1 MMIHSKK
8 LSGAENRKRTHA
20 KNEAQAKIL
29 LKTAKLETYFSFTD
43 KQLHTS
49 PVENVNNTSD
59 ENDHSFI
66 VNENNL
72 SNPDDLILIL
82 SSKSCIETSKTLLTP
97 ESKELN
103 ETPCLSM
110 HEHNKPE
117 CLLNQ
122 NDHRFTVNKDNLT
135 NPDNLILLNNSST
148 ETSKTLLS
156 TESEE
161 INDTPRLPMVEHN
174 SLPKQSIVPENDPA
188 NWIKNQETIDY
199 LSINGF
205 NQNLENN
212 NFQKSKR
219 IYTQIIGGV
228 RRTRFRYMSKS
239 IFISTLVNGE
249 KINRTFLIYSESKRS
264 IFCAPCYLFGGTT
277 LFATVGFSDWKK
289 GEEKIK
295 RHENSQHHKLC
306 VMNMKERKEVL
317 NRVDQKLKYQVETEI
332 NYWKNVLIRVVAVVK
347 SLSSRGMSFRGDD
360 DRFGS
365 VHNGNFMMSLELI
378 AQFDPFLAQ
387 HIEKFGN
394 KGKGSTSYLSFNIY
408 EQFISIMADNV
419 IQQMVKE
426 IKEAKY
432 FSISIDSTPDISH
445 ADQLSFIFRYVQ
457 KNGCPVERFLGF
469 LPNSGHKSEELADA
483 VFLVLESHGLDIN
496 NCRGQSYDNASNM
509 SGRYTG
515 LQARI
520 KKVNPLA
527 TFVPCSA
534 HSLNLVGECAVD
546 CCIYASEFF
555 ILLQN
560 IYKFFSASTYRWE
573 ILQKNLIKTEN
584 VSLKKLSDTRW
595 SARSDAS
602 ISLNKNWIEIINA
615 LSFIKDDKTEKSIT
629 RSEANGLYLKL
640 DSLETAIMATLW
652 GDILERFNKTSKQ
665 LQSVEIDL
673 ETVVSLYESLIRYV
687 LDLRN
692 EKREEETNFKI
703 RDSLRIN
710 TYYAIIDKLHSEL
723 ERRKLCYDKANKKF
737 NFLFQII
744 KLSPS
749 EVYKKAEVFQNV
761 YKNDLSSS
769 FANECIQFRS
779 YLMSLTENLRPK
791 TIIDVYKMIK
801 TEKLQELFPY
811 VDIALRIYLCS
822 PTSNCSAERSFSAL
836 KRVKSYLRS
845 RMTSDRLNRLAILS
859 IESVLTIDMNFND
872 IINTFAKQ
880 NAHRKL

>member
-1 MMIHSKK
+1 
-8 LSGAENRKRTHA
+8 L
-20 KNEAQAKIL
+20 
-29 LKTAKLETYFSFTD
+29 
-43 KQLHTS
+43 
-49 PVENVNNTSD
+49 
-59 ENDHSFI
+59 
-66 VNENNL
+66 
-72 SNPDDLILIL
+72 
-82 SSKSCIETSKTLLTP
+82 SKS
-97 ESKELN
+97 
-103 ETPCLSM
+103 
-110 HEHNKPE
+110 
-117 CLLNQ
+117 
-122 NDHRFTVNKDNLT
+122 F
-135 NPDNLILLNNSST
+135 
-148 ETSKTLLS
+148 
-156 TESEE
+156 
-161 INDTPRLPMVEHN
+161 
-174 SLPKQSIVPENDPA
+174 
-188 NWIKNQETIDY
+188 
-199 LSINGF
+199 
-205 NQNLENN
+205 
-212 NFQKSKR
+212 
-219 IYTQIIGGV
+219 
-228 RRTRFRYMSKS
+228 
-239 IFISTLVNGE
+239 FISTLVNGE
-249 KINRTFLIYSESKRS
+249 KIKRTFLVYSESKGS

-277 LFATVGFSDWKK
+277 SFATVGFSDWKK

-295 RHENSQHHKLC
+295 RHENSKNHKLC
-306 VMNMKERKEVL
+306 VIKMKERGEVL
-317 NRVDQKLKYQVETEI
+317 NRIDQKLKYQVETEI
-332 NYWKNVLIRVVAVVK
+332 SYWKNVLNRVVAVVK
-347 SLSSRGMSFRGDD
+347 SLSSRGLSFRGDD
-360 DRFGS
+360 DHFGS

-445 ADQLSFIFRYVQ
+445 VDQLSFIFRYVQ
-457 KNGCPVERFLGF
+457 NNGSPVERFLGF

-509 SGRYTG
+509 SGMYTG

-520 KKVNPLA
+520 KEVNPLA

-546 CCIYASEFF
+546 CCRNASEFF
-555 ILLQN
+555 NLLQN
-560 IYKFFSASTYRWE
+560 IYKFFSSSTHRWE
-573 ILQKNLIKTEN
+573 ILQNNLTKTEN
-584 VSLKKLSDTRW
+584 VSLKKLSDTRR

-602 ISLNKNWIEIINA
+602 ISLNKNWNEIINA
-615 LSFIKDDKTEKSIT
+615 LSFIKNDKSEKSIT

-640 DSLETAIMATLW
+640 DCLETAIMATLW

-673 ETVVSLYESLIRYV
+673 ETVVCLYESLIRYV
-687 LDLRN
+687 LDLRSMFDIYEERAIN
-692 EKREEETNFKI
+692 KSGHKTYQEIRKRKRKLKADEKREGEINFEI

-710 TYYAIIDKLHSEL
+710 TYYAIIDNLHSEL
-723 ERRKLCYDKANKKF
+723 EKRKFYYDEANKKF

-749 EVYKKAEVFQNV
+749 EVYEKAEILQNI
-761 YKNDLSSS
+761 YTNDLSSS

-779 YLMSLTENLRPK
+779 YLMSLTENIRPK
-791 TIIDVYKMIK
+791 TVMDICKLIR

-811 VDIALRIYLCS
+811 VDIALRMYLCC

-845 RMTSDRLNRLAILS
+845 RMTDDRLNRLAILS
-859 IESVLTIDMNFND
+859 IESTLTMNMSFND
-872 IINTFAKQ
+872 IINKFAKQ
-880 NAHRKL
+880 NSRRKL

>member
-1 MMIHSKK
+1 
-8 LSGAENRKRTHA
+8 
-20 KNEAQAKIL
+20 
-29 LKTAKLETYFSFTD
+29 
-43 KQLHTS
+43 
-49 PVENVNNTSD
+49 
-59 ENDHSFI
+59 
-66 VNENNL
+66 
-72 SNPDDLILIL
+72 
-82 SSKSCIETSKTLLTP
+82 
-97 ESKELN
+97 
-103 ETPCLSM
+103 
-110 HEHNKPE
+110 
-117 CLLNQ
+117 
-122 NDHRFTVNKDNLT
+122 
-135 NPDNLILLNNSST
+135 
-148 ETSKTLLS
+148 
-156 TESEE
+156 
-161 INDTPRLPMVEHN
+161 
-174 SLPKQSIVPENDPA
+174 
-188 NWIKNQETIDY
+188 
-199 LSINGF
+199 
-205 NQNLENN
+205 
-212 NFQKSKR
+212 
-219 IYTQIIGGV
+219 
-228 RRTRFRYMSKS
+228 
-239 IFISTLVNGE
+239 
-249 KINRTFLIYSESKRS
+249 
-264 IFCAPCYLFGGTT
+264 
-277 LFATVGFSDWKK
+277 
-289 GEEKIK
+289 
-295 RHENSQHHKLC
+295 
-306 VMNMKERKEVL
+306 
-317 NRVDQKLKYQVETEI
+317 
-332 NYWKNVLIRVVAVVK
+332 
-347 SLSSRGMSFRGDD
+347 
-360 DRFGS
+360 
-365 VHNGNFMMSLELI
+365 
-378 AQFDPFLAQ
+378 
-387 HIEKFGN
+387 
-394 KGKGSTSYLSFNIY
+394 
-408 EQFISIMADNV
+408 MADNV

-496 NCRGQSYDNASNM
+496 NCRGQNYDNASNM

-534 HSLNLVGECAVD
+534 HSLNLVGE
-546 CCIYASEFF
+546 
-555 ILLQN
+555 
-560 IYKFFSASTYRWE
+560 WE

-602 ISLNKNWIEIINA
+602 ISLNKSWIEIINA

-687 LDLRN
+687 LDLRSMFDIYEERAIN
-692 EKREEETNFKI
+692 KSGHKTYRKIRKRKRKLTADEKREEETNFKI

-723 ERRKLCYDKANKKF
+723 ERRKLCYDEANKKF

-749 EVYKKAEVFQNV
+749 EVYKKVEVLQNV

-791 TIIDVYKMIK
+791 TIIDVYKMIR

-811 VDIALRIYLCS
+811 VDIALRIYLCC

-845 RMTSDRLNRLAILS
+845 RMTSDRLNRK
-859 IESVLTIDMNFND
+859 SVEFQTTNDSDIGNKKANDTEKADFSLKINYLD
-872 IINTFAKQ
+872 IIPEFLKPLLGMGSNRVAAAIAIATLASAKD
-880 NAHRKL
+880 AHFSKKSTDNLLITTK

>member
-1 MMIHSKK
+1 
-8 LSGAENRKRTHA
+8 
-20 KNEAQAKIL
+20 
-29 LKTAKLETYFSFTD
+29 
-43 KQLHTS
+43 
-49 PVENVNNTSD
+49 
-59 ENDHSFI
+59 
-66 VNENNL
+66 
-72 SNPDDLILIL
+72 
-82 SSKSCIETSKTLLTP
+82 
-97 ESKELN
+97 
-103 ETPCLSM
+103 
-110 HEHNKPE
+110 
-117 CLLNQ
+117 
-122 NDHRFTVNKDNLT
+122 
-135 NPDNLILLNNSST
+135 
-148 ETSKTLLS
+148 
-156 TESEE
+156 
-161 INDTPRLPMVEHN
+161 
-174 SLPKQSIVPENDPA
+174 
-188 NWIKNQETIDY
+188 
-199 LSINGF
+199 
-205 NQNLENN
+205 
-212 NFQKSKR
+212 
-219 IYTQIIGGV
+219 
-228 RRTRFRYMSKS
+228 MSKS

-277 LFATVGFSDWKK
+277 SFATVGFSDWKK

-332 NYWKNVLIRVVAVVK
+332 NYWKNVLTRVVAVVK

-445 ADQLSFIFRYVQ
+445 VDQLSFIFRYVQ

-509 SGRYTG
+509 PGRYTG

-595 SARSDAS
+595 SARSDA
-602 ISLNKNWIEIINA
+602 N
-615 LSFIKDDKTEKSIT
+615 DKTEKSIT

-692 EKREEETNFKI
+692 SNAPTFYDFKE
-703 RDSLRIN
+703 S
-710 TYYAIIDKLHSEL
+710 
-723 ERRKLCYDKANKKF
+723 
-737 NFLFQII
+737 
-744 KLSPS
+744 
-749 EVYKKAEVFQNV
+749 
-761 YKNDLSSS
+761 
-769 FANECIQFRS
+769 RS
-779 YLMSLTENLRPK
+779 N
-791 TIIDVYKMIK
+791 
-801 TEKLQELFPY
+801 
-811 VDIALRIYLCS
+811 
-822 PTSNCSAERSFSAL
+822 N
-836 KRVKSYLRS
+836 
-845 RMTSDRLNRLAILS
+845 
-859 IESVLTIDMNFND
+859 
-872 IINTFAKQ
+872 
-880 NAHRKL
+880 

>member
-1 MMIHSKK
+1 
-8 LSGAENRKRTHA
+8 
-20 KNEAQAKIL
+20 
-29 LKTAKLETYFSFTD
+29 
-43 KQLHTS
+43 
-49 PVENVNNTSD
+49 
-59 ENDHSFI
+59 
-66 VNENNL
+66 
-72 SNPDDLILIL
+72 
-82 SSKSCIETSKTLLTP
+82 
-97 ESKELN
+97 
-103 ETPCLSM
+103 
-110 HEHNKPE
+110 
-117 CLLNQ
+117 
-122 NDHRFTVNKDNLT
+122 
-135 NPDNLILLNNSST
+135 
-148 ETSKTLLS
+148 
-156 TESEE
+156 
-161 INDTPRLPMVEHN
+161 
-174 SLPKQSIVPENDPA
+174 
-188 NWIKNQETIDY
+188 
-199 LSINGF
+199 
-205 NQNLENN
+205 
-212 NFQKSKR
+212 
-219 IYTQIIGGV
+219 
-228 RRTRFRYMSKS
+228 MSKS

-249 KINRTFLIYSESKRS
+249 KINRTFLIYLESKGS

-277 LFATVGFSDWKK
+277 SFATVGFSDWKK

-295 RHENSQHHKLC
+295 RHENLQHHKLC

-332 NYWKNVLIRVVAVVK
+332 NYWKNVLTRVVAVVK

-445 ADQLSFIFRYVQ
+445 VDQLSFIFRYVQ

-483 VFLVLESHGLDIN
+483 VFLVLESHGLNIN

-687 LDLRN
+687 LDLRSMFDIYEERAIN
-692 EKREEETNFKI
+692 KSGHKTYRKIRKRKRKLTADEKREEETNFKI

-723 ERRKLCYDKANKKF
+723 ERRKLCYDEANKKF

-749 EVYKKAEVFQNV
+749 EVYKKAEVLQNV
-761 YKNDLSSS
+761 YENDLSSS

-791 TIIDVYKMIK
+791 TIIDVYKMIR

-811 VDIALRIYLCS
+811 VDIALRIYLRC

-859 IESVLTIDMNFND
+859 IESVLTIDMNFNE

-880 NAHRKL
+880 NSHRKL

>member
-1 MMIHSKK
+1 
-8 LSGAENRKRTHA
+8 
-20 KNEAQAKIL
+20 
-29 LKTAKLETYFSFTD
+29 
-43 KQLHTS
+43 
-49 PVENVNNTSD
+49 
-59 ENDHSFI
+59 
-66 VNENNL
+66 
-72 SNPDDLILIL
+72 
-82 SSKSCIETSKTLLTP
+82 
-97 ESKELN
+97 
-103 ETPCLSM
+103 M

-205 NQNLENN
+205 NQNLKNN

-219 IYTQIIGGV
+219 IYTKIIGGV

-249 KINRTFLIYSESKRS
+249 KINRTFLIYSESKGS

-277 LFATVGFSDWKK
+277 SFATVGFSDWKK

-332 NYWKNVLIRVVAVVK
+332 NYWKNVLTRVVAVVK

-394 KGKGSTSYLSFNIY
+394 KGKGLTSYLSFNIY

-445 ADQLSFIFRYVQ
+445 VDQLSFIFRYVQ

-534 HSLNLVGECAVD
+534 HSLNLV
-546 CCIYASEFF
+546 
-555 ILLQN
+555 
-560 IYKFFSASTYRWE
+560 
-573 ILQKNLIKTEN
+573 
-584 VSLKKLSDTRW
+584 
-595 SARSDAS
+595 
-602 ISLNKNWIEIINA
+602 
-615 LSFIKDDKTEKSIT
+615 DDKKEKSIT

-640 DSLETAIMATLW
+640 DSLETAVMATLW
-652 GDILERFNKTSKQ
+652 GDILEKFNKTSKQ

-687 LDLRN
+687 LDLRSMFDIY
-692 EKREEETNFKI
+692 EE
-703 RDSLRIN
+703 RAIN
-710 TYYAIIDKLHSEL
+710 KSGHKTY
-723 ERRKLCYDKANKKF
+723 
-737 NFLFQII
+737 
-744 KLSPS
+744 
-749 EVYKKAEVFQNV
+749 
-761 YKNDLSSS
+761 
-769 FANECIQFRS
+769 
-779 YLMSLTENLRPK
+779 
-791 TIIDVYKMIK
+791 
-801 TEKLQELFPY
+801 
-811 VDIALRIYLCS
+811 
-822 PTSNCSAERSFSAL
+822 
-836 KRVKSYLRS
+836 
-845 RMTSDRLNRLAILS
+845 
-859 IESVLTIDMNFND
+859 
-872 IINTFAKQ
+872 
-880 NAHRKL
+880 

>member
-1 MMIHSKK
+1 M
-8 LSGAENRKRTHA
+8 LY
-20 KNEAQAKIL
+20 KIYYIFL
-29 LKTAKLETYFSFTD
+29 YR
-43 KQLHTS
+43 
-49 PVENVNNTSD
+49 
-59 ENDHSFI
+59 
-66 VNENNL
+66 
-72 SNPDDLILIL
+72 
-82 SSKSCIETSKTLLTP
+82 
-97 ESKELN
+97 
-103 ETPCLSM
+103 
-110 HEHNKPE
+110 
-117 CLLNQ
+117 NQ

-135 NPDNLILLNNSST
+135 NPENLILLNNSST

-249 KINRTFLIYSESKRS
+249 KINRTFLIYSESKGS

-277 LFATVGFSDWKK
+277 SFATVGFSDWKK

-306 VMNMKERKEVL
+306 VMNMKEKKEVL

-332 NYWKNVLIRVVAVVK
+332 NYWKNVLTRVVAVVK
-347 SLSSRGMSFRGDD
+347 SLSSRGMSFRGND

-365 VHNGNFMMSLELI
+365 VHNGNFMMSVELI

-445 ADQLSFIFRYVQ
+445 VDQLSFIFRYVQ

-483 VFLVLESHGLDIN
+483 VFLVLESHGLGIN

-509 SGRYTG
+509 SGRYKG

-555 ILLQN
+555 ILLQS
-560 IYKFFSASTYRWE
+560 IYKLFSASTYRWE

-584 VSLKKLSDTRW
+584 ISLKKLSDTRW
-595 SARSDAS
+595 SARSDA
-602 ISLNKNWIEIINA
+602 N
-615 LSFIKDDKTEKSIT
+615 DKTEKSIT

-687 LDLRN
+687 LDLR
-692 EKREEETNFKI
+692 K
-703 RDSLRIN
+703 
-710 TYYAIIDKLHSEL
+710 
-723 ERRKLCYDKANKKF
+723 RRKLCYDEANKKF

-749 EVYKKAEVFQNV
+749 EVYKKAEVLQNV

-791 TIIDVYKMIK
+791 TTIDVYKMIR

-811 VDIALRIYLCS
+811 VDIALRIYLCC

-836 KRVKSYLRS
+836 KREQCPRAPKIQIRLCVKHKNNEAHLKIKPKITQSTRK
-845 RMTSDRLNRLAILS
+845 RLGQS
-859 IESVLTIDMNFND
+859 EGETPKKV
-872 IINTFAKQ
+872 INTTDLNHKNAMAKEEDITRREKDKIFQ
-880 NAHRKL
+880 DDEADNLIIDEEYDCQLCAEKGS

>member
-1 MMIHSKK
+1 
-8 LSGAENRKRTHA
+8 
-20 KNEAQAKIL
+20 
-29 LKTAKLETYFSFTD
+29 
-43 KQLHTS
+43 
-49 PVENVNNTSD
+49 
-59 ENDHSFI
+59 
-66 VNENNL
+66 
-72 SNPDDLILIL
+72 
-82 SSKSCIETSKTLLTP
+82 
-97 ESKELN
+97 
-103 ETPCLSM
+103 
-110 HEHNKPE
+110 
-117 CLLNQ
+117 
-122 NDHRFTVNKDNLT
+122 
-135 NPDNLILLNNSST
+135 
-148 ETSKTLLS
+148 
-156 TESEE
+156 
-161 INDTPRLPMVEHN
+161 
-174 SLPKQSIVPENDPA
+174 
-188 NWIKNQETIDY
+188 
-199 LSINGF
+199 
-205 NQNLENN
+205 
-212 NFQKSKR
+212 
-219 IYTQIIGGV
+219 
-228 RRTRFRYMSKS
+228 
-239 IFISTLVNGE
+239 
-249 KINRTFLIYSESKRS
+249 
-264 IFCAPCYLFGGTT
+264 
-277 LFATVGFSDWKK
+277 
-289 GEEKIK
+289 
-295 RHENSQHHKLC
+295 
-306 VMNMKERKEVL
+306 MKERKEVL

-332 NYWKNVLIRVVAVVK
+332 NYWKNVLTRVVAVVK

-378 AQFDPFLAQ
+378 AQFDPFLAL

-426 IKEAKY
+426 IKEAEY

-445 ADQLSFIFRYVQ
+445 VDQLSFIFWYVQ

-469 LPNSGHKSEELADA
+469 LPNSDHKFEELADA

-534 HSLNLVGECAVD
+534 HSLNLVGE
-546 CCIYASEFF
+546 
-555 ILLQN
+555 
-560 IYKFFSASTYRWE
+560 WE

-629 RSEANGLYLKL
+629 KSEANGLYLKL

-687 LDLRN
+687 LDLRSMFDIYEERAIN
-692 EKREEETNFKI
+692 KSGHKTYRKIRKRKRKLTADEKREEETNFKI

-723 ERRKLCYDKANKKF
+723 ERRKLCYDEANKKF

-749 EVYKKAEVFQNV
+749 EVYKKAEVLQNV

-769 FANECIQFRS
+769 FSNECIQFRS
-779 YLMSLTENLRPK
+779 YLMSLTENLTPK
-791 TIIDVYKMIK
+791 TIIDVYKMIR

-811 VDIALRIYLCS
+811 VDIALRIYLCC

-880 NAHRKL
+880 NSHRKL

>member
-1 MMIHSKK
+1 
-8 LSGAENRKRTHA
+8 
-20 KNEAQAKIL
+20 
-29 LKTAKLETYFSFTD
+29 
-43 KQLHTS
+43 
-49 PVENVNNTSD
+49 
-59 ENDHSFI
+59 
-66 VNENNL
+66 
-72 SNPDDLILIL
+72 
-82 SSKSCIETSKTLLTP
+82 
-97 ESKELN
+97 
-103 ETPCLSM
+103 M

-174 SLPKQSIVPENDPA
+174 SLPKQSIVPEIDPA

-228 RRTRFRYMSKS
+228 RRIRFRFMSKS

-249 KINRTFLIYSESKRS
+249 KINRTFLIYSESKGS

-277 LFATVGFSDWKK
+277 SFATVGFSDWKK

-332 NYWKNVLIRVVAVVK
+332 NYWKNVLTRVVAVVK

-445 ADQLSFIFRYVQ
+445 VDQLSFIFRYVQ

-483 VFLVLESHGLDIN
+483 VFLVLESHRLDIN

-534 HSLNLVGECAVD
+534 HSLNLV
-546 CCIYASEFF
+546 
-555 ILLQN
+555 
-560 IYKFFSASTYRWE
+560 
-573 ILQKNLIKTEN
+573 
-584 VSLKKLSDTRW
+584 DTRW

-629 RSEANGLYLKL
+629 RSEANGLYLKS
-640 DSLETAIMATLW
+640 DSLETAIIATLW

-687 LDLRN
+687 LDLRSMFDIYEERAIN
-692 EKREEETNFKI
+692 KSGHKTYRKIRKRKRKLTADKKREEETNFKI

-710 TYYAIIDKLHSEL
+710 TYYAIIDKLYSEL
-723 ERRKLCYDKANKKF
+723 ERRKLCYDEANKKF

-749 EVYKKAEVFQNV
+749 EVYKKAEVLQNV

-791 TIIDVYKMIK
+791 TIIDVYKMIR
-801 TEKLQELFPY
+801 TEKLQELFP
-811 VDIALRIYLCS
+811 
-822 PTSNCSAERSFSAL
+822 
-836 KRVKSYLRS
+836 
-845 RMTSDRLNRLAILS
+845 
-859 IESVLTIDMNFND
+859 
-872 IINTFAKQ
+872 
-880 NAHRKL
+880 

>member
-82 SSKSCIETSKTLLTP
+82 SSKSCTETSKTLLTP

-174 SLPKQSIVPENDPA
+174 SLSKQSIVPENDPA

-205 NQNLENN
+205 NRNLENN

-228 RRTRFRYMSKS
+228 RCTRFRYMSKS

-249 KINRTFLIYSESKRS
+249 KINRTFLIYSESKGS
-264 IFCAPCYLFGGTT
+264 IFCAPCYIFGGTT
-277 LFATVGFSDWKK
+277 SFATVGFSDWKK

-332 NYWKNVLIRVVAVVK
+332 NYWKNVLTRVVAVVK
-347 SLSSRGMSFRGDD
+347 SLSSRGMSFRVDD

-419 IQQMVKE
+419 IQQM
-426 IKEAKY
+426 
-432 FSISIDSTPDISH
+432 
-445 ADQLSFIFRYVQ
+445 
-457 KNGCPVERFLGF
+457 NGCPVERFLGF
-469 LPNSGHKSEELADA
+469 LPNSGHKSKELADA

-595 SARSDAS
+595 SARSDA
-602 ISLNKNWIEIINA
+602 N
-615 LSFIKDDKTEKSIT
+615 DKTEKSIT

-687 LDLRN
+687 LDLRKKECN
-692 EKREEETNFKI
+692 TIVNSNLFS
-703 RDSLRIN
+703 SLLKSI
-710 TYYAIIDKLHSEL
+710 
-723 ERRKLCYDKANKKF
+723 ERC
-737 NFLFQII
+737 
-744 KLSPS
+744 
-749 EVYKKAEVFQNV
+749 
-761 YKNDLSSS
+761 
-769 FANECIQFRS
+769 
-779 YLMSLTENLRPK
+779 
-791 TIIDVYKMIK
+791 
-801 TEKLQELFPY
+801 
-811 VDIALRIYLCS
+811 
-822 PTSNCSAERSFSAL
+822 
-836 KRVKSYLRS
+836 S
-845 RMTSDRLNRLAILS
+845 RMLFVNIVHDINQKEGLSHTSSNNYMQVCDANPYK
-859 IESVLTIDMNFND
+859 EE
-872 IINTFAKQ
+872 II
-880 NAHRKL
+880 